1 MELIAFTNRVVQAS
15 DYPALETIA
24 KSVVKDKQKFERLE
38 LTKEQLLEMFAV
50 RAVPLEIGNV
60 AKPSS
65 PVQPL

>member
-1 MELIAFTNRVVQAS
+1 MRTVSNAVDSRVVQAA

-50 RAVPLEIGNV
+50 RAFC
-60 AKPSS
+60 STS
-65 PVQPL
+65 